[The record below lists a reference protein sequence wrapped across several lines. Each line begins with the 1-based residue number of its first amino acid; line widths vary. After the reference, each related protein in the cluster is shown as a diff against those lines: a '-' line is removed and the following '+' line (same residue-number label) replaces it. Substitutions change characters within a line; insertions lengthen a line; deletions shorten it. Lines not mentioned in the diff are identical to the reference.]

1 MIIQIFDRA
10 IRLMRKAPIKG
21 DFVEFGVYRGNGI
34 VNITKL
40 AKKLG
45 KIKFYGFDSFSGMPP
60 TKIPLTGNLAHDY
73 REGSFSDI
81 TLDSVKKFLQDNK
94 TEATLIKAVFKNLK
108 PLSHYGIGKVR
119 FAHIDA
125 DIYEGYRDA
134 LNLLTPHLQI
144 GTVIV
149 FDEFMASSDYRYQGM
164 RQHSVRAIREWEEK
178 TKFNLHL
185 IRFKLTTGLCVIVD
199 EEYLKKYGDFIE
211 SLRADNIIQSLSDTA
226 YQILHKANLL

>member
-10 IRLMRKAPIKG
+10 VRLMEKASVKG

-60 TKIPLTGNLAHDY
+60 TDIPLKGNLAHDY

-81 TLDSVKKFLQDNK
+81 SLDSVKKFLKDNN
-94 TEATLIKAVFKNLK
+94 TEATLTKAVFKNLK
-108 PLSHYGIGKVR
+108 PLSHYGIGKIR

-134 LNLLTPHLQI
+134 LKLLTPHLQV

-149 FDEFMASSDYRYQGM
+149 FDEFTAPSDYRYQGI
-164 RQHSVRAIREWEEK
+164 RQHSVRAIREWEKK
-178 TKFNLHL
+178 TKLNMHL
-185 IRFKLTTGLCVIVD
+185 IRFKYTVGLCVI
-199 EEYLKKYGDFIE
+199 GDFIE
-211 SLRADNIIQSLSDTA
+211 SLRADNIVQSLSDTA